1 VTPNNTIK
9 VVQYYY
15 GSTVRSSSAAS
26 TIITAVVHS
35 SSTTS
40 TIIIA
45 VRCTVAVPL
54 VLLLLRQY
62 CYYGS
67 STVHSG
73 NLTVQQ
79 KISCDDRWVVIGW
92 ITFIRV
98 LNVNRIRNNSIV
110 IIQ

>member
-1 VTPNNTIK
+1 MH
-9 VVQYYY
+9 
-15 GSTVRSSSAAS
+15 SSSAAS
-26 TIITAVVHS
+26 TT
-35 SSTTS
+35 
-40 TIIIA
+40 IIA

-54 VLLLLRQY
+54 VLLSRQY

-73 NLTVQQ
+73 NLTVHQ

-98 LNVNRIRNNSIV
+98 SNVNRIRNNSIV